1 VILIPAFI
9 LLTPAHAGGWQITVQ
24 TDRSYYHAG
33 DIVYI
38 SGRLTYSNGPRQS
51 VEVAISVTGPSG
63 SGDQYYYGSS
73 TTNTDGKYAANFRL
87 ESNAELGT
95 YVVHANA
102 EGVQSQTT
110 FQINDTIYI
119 KSDGDVEPA
128 NAPISRN
135 GDLYNLTSSIPANST
150 NGIIIERNDII
161 LNGMGFTL
169 NGKGLVN
176 SNGIYLA
183 RVSNITIEN
192 MSIESFQNG
201 VNQYYCPGCHIVDTN
216 LFSNGNGIYY
226 QQASS
231 SRIEGNNITKNG
243 YAGILLD
250 GSYDNSISGNSLA
263 NTISSN
269 FGAISIRGSSYNNNI
284 VNNNFANNTLYGVY
298 IEASYSNS
306 IFHNNFFNN
315 TRQGF
320 VTPDSSGNVWDSGYP
335 SGGNYWSDYKGIDAK
350 SGPHQDQPGS
360 DGIGDAPYTINANNK
375 DRYPFMSAWVPTLT
389 TFTATNGTEYP
400 VTITTA
406 NATITQINSTP
417 NNLNF
422 TVTGTPN
429 TNGSLLII
437 VPKGLNTTALK
448 VTVNGTAL
456 TNPAP
461 TIIDNGTHYFIYCA
475 ITFHSTLQ
483 ILVPFVVPMIPMG
496 TLTATVSMISVLG
509 VYIKLRRKKT
519 PS

>member
-9 LLTPAHAGGWQITVQ
+9 LLTPVHADGWQITVQ

-38 SGRLTYSNGPRQS
+38 SGTLTYNSYSRQS
-51 VEVAISVTGPSG
+51 VQVAISVTAS
-63 SGDQYYYGSS
+63 GSS
-73 TTNTDGKYAANFRL
+73 TQYYIAPPTTDMDGKYDANFRL
-87 ESNAELGT
+87 VSNAELGT

-102 EGVQSQTT
+102 EGVQNQTT
-110 FQINDTIYI
+110 FQINDTVYI
-119 KSDGDVEPA
+119 KSDGGIEPA
-128 NAPISRN
+128 NAPISKN
-135 GDLYNLTSSIPANST
+135 GDLYTLTSNIPANSS
-150 NGIIIERNDII
+150 NGIIIERNNII

-169 NGKGLVN
+169 NGKGLAN

-183 RVSNITIEN
+183 RVSNVTIEN
-192 MSIESFQNG
+192 ISIESFLDG
-201 VNQYYCPGCHIVDTN
+201 VNQYLCPDCHIVDTN

-231 SRIEGNNITKNG
+231 STIEGNNITKNS

-250 GSYDNSISGNSLA
+250 GSYDNSISRNSLA

-269 FGAISIRGSSYNNNI
+269 FGAISIRGSSYNNSITDNNF
-284 VNNNFANNTLYGVY
+284 VNNKLYGVY
-298 IEASYSNS
+298 IDASYSNS

-320 VTPDSSGNVWDSGYP
+320 VTSDSSGNVWDNGYP
-335 SGGNYWSDYKGIDAK
+335 SGGNYWDDYKGTDAK
-350 SGPHQDQPGS
+350 SGPYQDQPGS
-360 DGIGDAPYTINANNK
+360 DGIGDAPYIIDANNK
-375 DRYPFMSAWVPTLT
+375 DHYPLMNAWVPTET
-389 TFTATNGTEYP
+389 TVTATNGTEFP

-406 NATITQINSTP
+406 NATITKINSTP

-448 VTVNGTAL
+448 VTVNGTML

-475 ITFHSTLQ
+475 LNFHSTLQ
-483 ILVPFVVPMIPMG
+483 IFVPFVVPMIPLG

-509 VYIKLRRKKT
+509 IYIKMRRKKA
-519 PS
+519 PA

>member
-9 LLTPAHAGGWQITVQ
+9 LLTPAHTGGWQITVQ
-24 TDRSYYHAG
+24 TDRSYYHAE

-38 SGRLTYSNGPRQS
+38 NGTLTYMNGPRQS
-51 VEVAISVTGPSG
+51 VEVGISVTGPSG
-63 SGDQYYYGSS
+63 SGDQYYYGSP
-73 TTNTDGKYAANFRL
+73 TTDTNGKYNAHFTLRY
-87 ESNAELGT
+87 NAELGT
-95 YVVHANA
+95 YMVHANA

-119 KSDGDVEPA
+119 KSDGGIEPA

-135 GDLYNLTSSIPANST
+135 GFLYTLASNIVANST
-150 NGIIIERNDII
+150 NGIVIERNDII
-161 LNGMGFTL
+161 LNGVGFAL
-169 NGKGLVN
+169 NGKGLAN

-183 RVSNITIEN
+183 RVSNVTIEN
-192 MSIESFQNG
+192 ISIDSFLDG
-201 VNQYYCPGCHIVDTN
+201 VNQYYCPGCHIVDTD

-231 SRIEGNNITKNG
+231 STIEGNNITKNS

-250 GSYDNSISGNSLA
+250 GSYDNNISANSLT
-263 NTISSN
+263 NTIASN
-269 FGAISIRGSSYNNNI
+269 FGAISLRGSSYDNNI

-320 VTPDSSGNVWDSGYP
+320 VTPDSSGNLWDNGYP
-335 SGGNYWSDYKGIDAK
+335 SGGNFWSDYKGIDVK

-360 DGIGDAPYTINANNK
+360 DGMGDAPYTINANNK
-375 DRYPFMSAWVPTLT
+375 DLYPLMSAWVPTQT
-389 TFTATNGTEYP
+389 TVTATNGTEYP

-461 TIIDNGTHYFIYCA
+461 TIIDNRTHYFIYCTL
-475 ITFHSTLQ
+475 TFHSTFQ

-509 VYIKLRRKKT
+509 VYIKLRRKKN